1 MTDQIK
7 QDQTETSEKVDGV
20 HTGEARPAI
29 PGMDQEGEKLSPELS
44 TDDTLRARKSDNAG
58 QTDSQVMHSRAERPW
73 SFDVAD
79 FALPN
84 GREEEWRFTPI
95 KKIASLFE
103 DAATDVVDGKPAFSV
118 SFDGPES
125 WLAGT
130 LNKGEAP
137 RDTVL
142 RPADRAAVVG
152 SANAPEAMHVLVPE
166 NEERQEPVTVRVE
179 GHDASARSNNHV
191 VIEAGAN
198 SHSTVV
204 LEHTGSS
211 RHNGNVEIIVRQ
223 GASLTVVSLQ
233 RWNDDALHVGQ
244 HDAEVGKDAHYK
256 HINVTLGGS
265 IVRLNSNVRFSA
277 EGGNAQLFGL
287 YFADSGQHLEHR
299 SFVDHN
305 APRNTS
311 NVLYKGTLQGEDAH
325 TVWVGDVLIQKAAE
339 GTDSYEKN
347 QNLVLTDGAR
357 ADSVPNLEIE
367 TGIIEGA
374 GHASTTGQLDGE
386 HLWYLMAR
394 GIPEKQARRLV
405 VRGFLY
411 EIIQQIRVPELEDS
425 LMDAL
430 EDELAISD
438 N

>member
-7 QDQTETSEKVDGV
+7 QEQTKASENVDGV
-20 HTGEARPAI
+20 HVGQSRPAI
-29 PGMDQEGEKLSPELS
+29 PGMDQEGEKLSPDLA
-44 TDDTLRARKSDNAG
+44 TDDTIRARKSANAEDSG
-58 QTDSQVMHSRAERPW
+58 SQVMHSRAERPW

-79 FALPN
+79 FGLPT

-95 KKIASLFE
+95 KKLAGLLE
-103 DAATDVVDGKPAFSV
+103 DSSGEPIDVT
-118 SFDGPES
+118 FDGPES
-125 WLAGT
+125 WVAGELAQ
-130 LNKGEAP
+130 GEAP

-142 RPADRAAVVG
+142 RPSDRAAVVG
-152 SANAPEAMHVLVPE
+152 SANAPKAMHVRVPE
-166 NEERQEPVTVRVE
+166 NEERQEPVTMRIA
-179 GHDASARSNNHV
+179 GSDASTRSNNHV

-198 SHSTVV
+198 SRSTIV

-211 RHNGNVEIIVRQ
+211 AYNGNVEILVGQ
-223 GASLTVVSLQ
+223 GATLTVVSLQ
-233 RWNDDALHVGQ
+233 RWNSDALHVGQ

-256 HINVTLGGS
+256 HINVTLGGEV
-265 IVRLNSNVRFSA
+265 VRLNSNVRFA
-277 EGGNAQLFGL
+277 DEGANAQLFGL
-287 YFADSGQHLEHR
+287 YFADAGQHLEHR

-305 APRNTS
+305 SPRNTS
-311 NVLYKGTLQGEDAH
+311 NVLYKGTLQGEQAH

-339 GTDSYEKN
+339 GTNSYEKN

-374 GHASTTGQLDGE
+374 GHASTTGQLDDE

-411 EIIQQIRVPELEDS
+411 EIIQQIHDTELEDS
-425 LMDAL
+425 LMNAL
-430 EDELAISD
+430 EDELAIS
-438 N
+438 NN

>member
-7 QDQTETSEKVDGV
+7 QEQTKASENVDGV
-20 HTGEARPAI
+20 HVGQSRPAI
-29 PGMDQEGEKLSPELS
+29 PGMDQEGEKLSPDLA
-44 TDDTLRARKSDNAG
+44 TDDTIRARKSANAEDSG
-58 QTDSQVMHSRAERPW
+58 SQVMHSRAERPW

-79 FALPN
+79 FGLPT

-95 KKIASLFE
+95 KKLAGLLE
-103 DAATDVVDGKPAFSV
+103 DSSGEPIDVT
-118 SFDGPES
+118 FDGPES
-125 WLAGT
+125 WVAGELAQ
-130 LNKGEAP
+130 GEAP

-142 RPADRAAVVG
+142 RPSDRAAVVG
-152 SANAPEAMHVLVPE
+152 SANAPKAMHVRVPE
-166 NEERQEPVTVRVE
+166 NEERQEPVTVRIA
-179 GHDASARSNNHV
+179 GSDASTRSNNHV

-198 SHSTVV
+198 SRSTIV
-204 LEHTGSS
+204 LEHAGSS
-211 RHNGNVEIIVRQ
+211 AYNGNVEILVGQ
-223 GASLTVVSLQ
+223 GATLTVVSLQ
-233 RWNDDALHVGQ
+233 RWNSDALHVGQ

-256 HINVTLGGS
+256 HINVTLGGEV
-265 IVRLNSNVRFSA
+265 VRLNSNVRFA
-277 EGGNAQLFGL
+277 DEGANAQLFGL
-287 YFADSGQHLEHR
+287 YFADAGQHLEHR

-305 APRNTS
+305 SPRNTS
-311 NVLYKGTLQGEDAH
+311 NVLYKGTLQGEQAH

-339 GTDSYEKN
+339 GTNSYEKN

-374 GHASTTGQLDGE
+374 GHASTTGQLDDE

-411 EIIQQIRVPELEDS
+411 EIIQQIHDSELEDS
-425 LMDAL
+425 LMNAL
-430 EDELAISD
+430 EDELAIS
-438 N
+438 NN

>member
-7 QDQTETSEKVDGV
+7 QDQTETPENVGGV
-20 HTGEARPAI
+20 HVGEARPAI
-29 PGMDQEGEKLSPELS
+29 PGMDQEGEKLSPDLA
-44 TDDTLRARKSDNAG
+44 TDDTIGARKSANAG
-58 QTDSQVMHSRAERPW
+58 ENGSQVMHSRAERPW

-79 FALPN
+79 FSVPN

-95 KKIASLFE
+95 KKLAPLFE
-103 DAATDVVDGKPAFSV
+103 DAATEEVEGGPAVEV

-125 WLAGT
+125 WLS
-130 LNKGEAP
+130 GELASGQAP

-152 SANAPEAMHVLVPE
+152 SANAPQATYVRIPE
-166 NEERQEPVTVRVE
+166 NAEHEAPVAVRIE
-179 GHDASARSNNHV
+179 GKSASARSNSHV
-191 VIEAGAN
+191 VIEAGEN
-198 SHSTVV
+198 SHSTLVI
-204 LEHTGSS
+204 EHTGSAI
-211 RHNGNVEIIVRQ
+211 HNGNVEIIVGQ
-223 GASLTVVSLQ
+223 GATLTVISLQ
-233 RWNDDALHVGQ
+233 RWQDDTLHVGQ

-256 HINVTLGGS
+256 HISVTLGGDV
-265 IVRLNSNVRFSA
+265 VRLNSNVRFSD

-287 YFADSGQHLEHR
+287 YFADAGQHLEHR

-311 NVLYKGTLQGEDAH
+311 NVLYKGALQGEKAH

-374 GHASTTGQLDGE
+374 GHASTTGQLDDE

-411 EIIQQIRVPELEDS
+411 EIIQQIGDADLEDS
-425 LMDAL
+425 LMEAL
-430 EDELAISD
+430 EDELAIS
-438 N
+438 NN

>member
-7 QDQTETSEKVDGV
+7 QEQTKASENVDGV
-20 HTGEARPAI
+20 HVGQSRPAI
-29 PGMDQEGEKLSPELS
+29 PGMDQEGEKLSPDLA
-44 TDDTLRARKSDNAG
+44 TDDTIRARKSANAEDSG
-58 QTDSQVMHSRAERPW
+58 SQVMHSRAERPW

-79 FALPN
+79 FGLPT

-95 KKIASLFE
+95 KKLAGLLE
-103 DAATDVVDGKPAFSV
+103 DSSGEPIDVA
-118 SFDGPES
+118 FDGPES
-125 WLAGT
+125 WVAGELAQ
-130 LNKGEAP
+130 GEAP

-142 RPADRAAVVG
+142 RPSDRAAVVG
-152 SANAPEAMHVLVPE
+152 SANAPKAMHVRVPE
-166 NEERQEPVTVRVE
+166 NEERQEPVTVRIA
-179 GHDASARSNNHV
+179 GSDASTRSNNHV

-198 SHSTVV
+198 SRSTIV

-211 RHNGNVEIIVRQ
+211 AYNGNVEILVGQ
-223 GASLTVVSLQ
+223 GATLTVVSLQ
-233 RWNDDALHVGQ
+233 RWNSDALHVGQ

-256 HINVTLGGS
+256 HINVTLGGEV
-265 IVRLNSNVRFSA
+265 VRLNSNVRFA
-277 EGGNAQLFGL
+277 DEGANAQLFGL
-287 YFADSGQHLEHR
+287 YFADAGQHLEHR

-311 NVLYKGTLQGEDAH
+311 NVLYKGTLQGEQAH

-339 GTDSYEKN
+339 GTNSYEKN

-374 GHASTTGQLDGE
+374 GHASTTGQLDDE

-411 EIIQQIRVPELEDS
+411 EIIQQIHDSELEDS
-425 LMDAL
+425 LMNAL
-430 EDELAISD
+430 EDELAIS
-438 N
+438 NN

>member
-1 MTDQIK
+1 
-7 QDQTETSEKVDGV
+7 
-20 HTGEARPAI
+20 
-29 PGMDQEGEKLSPELS
+29 MDQEGEKLSPDLA
-44 TDDTLRARKSDNAG
+44 TDDTIRARKSANAG
-58 QTDSQVMHSRAERPW
+58 DTGSQVMHSRAERPW

-79 FALPN
+79 FSLPN

-95 KKIASLFE
+95 KKIARLFE
-103 DAATDVVDGKPAFSV
+103 DAASEEVDGAPAAKV
-118 SFDGPES
+118 SFDGPKS
-125 WLAGT
+125 WLAGK
-130 LNKGEAP
+130 LAQGEGP

-142 RPADRAAVVG
+142 QPSDRAAVVG
-152 SANAPEAMHVLVPE
+152 SANAPEALHVRVPD
-166 NEERQEPVTVRVE
+166 NEERREPVTVRIE
-179 GHDASARSNNHV
+179 GQSASARSNNHLV
-191 VIEAGAN
+191 VEAGAN

-204 LEHTGSS
+204 IEHTGSAV
-211 RHNGNVEIIVRQ
+211 HNGNVEVIVGQ
-223 GASLTVVSLQ
+223 GATLTVISLQ
-233 RWNDDALHVGQ
+233 RWNNDTLHVGQ

-256 HINVTLGGS
+256 HINVTLGGDV
-265 IVRLNSNVRFSA
+265 VRLNSNVRFA
-277 EGGNAQLFGL
+277 DEGANAQLFGL

-311 NVLYKGTLQGEDAH
+311 NVLYKGALQGEKAH
-325 TVWVGDVLIQKAAE
+325 TVWVGDVLIQKSAE

-374 GHASTTGQLDGE
+374 GHASTTGQLDDE

-411 EIIQQIRVPELEDS
+411 EIIQQIRVSELEDS

-430 EDELAISD
+430 EDELAIS
-438 N
+438 NN